1 MLQIT
6 FMSGRFRRYSP
17 ARSNGQK
24 DDVDAICNATF
35 QELFYTWFLFSR
47 IWGVLKGLENLHI
60 WILLNFVIE
69 FIGGAL
75 WMTEEVSF

>member
-1 MLQIT
+1 MAKRMTLILYAMLPFKNCFILG
-6 FMSGRFRRYSP
+6 FF
-17 ARSNGQK
+17 
-24 DDVDAICNATF
+24 
-35 QELFYTWFLFSR
+35 FSR

-75 WMTEEVSF
+75 WMTKEVSF